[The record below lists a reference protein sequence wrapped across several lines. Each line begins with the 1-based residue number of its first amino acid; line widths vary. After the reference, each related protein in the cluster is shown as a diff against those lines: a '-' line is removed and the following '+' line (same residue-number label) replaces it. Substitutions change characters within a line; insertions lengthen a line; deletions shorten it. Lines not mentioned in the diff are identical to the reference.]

1 MGPDHSTP
9 EPIAVIGL
17 GCRVA
22 GNVAT
27 PADFWNFLVEGRSHV
42 TEVPEER
49 WEPYL
54 RRDPRN
60 AAVLREVT
68 RLGTFLDDLA
78 GFDAEFFGVS
88 PREAE
93 VMDPQQ
99 RLALEVSWEALEHAG
114 VSPRALAGSDTAVLM
129 GVNSDDYGKLIMEDL
144 PGIDAW
150 TGIGTS
156 LCGIANRVSHLL
168 DLRGPS
174 VALDAACAASLVAVH
189 QACQMLRAGETSL
202 ALAGGVSA
210 LIGPGLTR
218 VLDEAGAT
226 APDGRCKT
234 FDAAA
239 DGYGRGE
246 GAGVVVLKRLADAER
261 DGDRILA
268 VVRGGATA
276 QDGRTVGI
284 MSPNGAAQAD
294 MFRRACAMSG
304 VEPAGVGYIE
314 AHGTGTPTGDPTE
327 VGALAEVYGVGR
339 ADQDRCRIGSVKPN
353 IGHLEGGAGVMGL
366 IKTVLALHHEAI
378 PPTAGLRQ
386 LTAAVDWDSSGLR
399 VPTEVEPWP
408 RTDTPRQAAV
418 CSYGYGGTIAHIL
431 LEEAPAQQDSPPE
444 VSGPVIVP
452 LSARSVQRLTRQAEA
467 LADHLRAG
475 HQEVAP
481 VATTLWARRSHEP
494 VRAAVIA
501 EHRHELIAGLDAL
514 SQGEAGGGVVT
525 GELPGGQARDAVWVF
540 SGHGSHWTGMGRELL
555 TAEPTF
561 ARVID
566 EVDEVF
572 GRELGFSA
580 REALSSGELGG
591 TDRIQA
597 LTFAMQVGLAAVLR
611 ERGVRPAAVI
621 GHSVGEVAACVVS
634 GVFELRQGAAVACY
648 RARGFR
654 TVMGCG
660 AMALVRLPFAEAQRR
675 LGERTDVVAAISA
688 SAESC
693 VISGQTEAVEQV
705 CESWA
710 ADGIVVRRVNT
721 DVAFHSPAMDDL
733 TGALA
738 DSVAGLEPPRDAVIP
753 LYTTALADARSGA
766 PRDADYWVRNLR
778 GQVRFAEAVT
788 AAAEDGHRLFLE
800 VSAHPVVSHSI
811 VETLLHLGMD
821 DHAVVPLLRRDT
833 SESSAVMTAIATLY
847 CHGAEIDH
855 GVGQADPWA
864 ADLPVTQWQHRH
876 FWRVP
881 TAAPGGRAVHDPTG
895 HTLLGGRTDVA
906 RTVTTRMWQ
915 TRLDF
920 DTRPYPGDHP
930 VQGTEIVPA
939 AVLLNT
945 FLAAGAGAALTSG
958 AGAALTDVRLRTP
971 VAPAR
976 ARDLQVVL
984 TDREL
989 TLASRLADAGEELD
1003 GGWLTHSSAVVDPVR
1018 AEVADVDLD
1027 AARARCTELLPP
1039 RHVIDTLA
1047 ELGVAAMGFGW
1058 DIEDLRRGEG
1068 ELLARVTSEP
1078 DGTQPST
1085 WASLVDAATSAAS
1098 TTFDGPPR
1106 LRMPAGIERVQ
1117 VQVAPPATAML
1128 SVRRRP
1134 GTTTTTDVAI
1144 TDESGTVLLSID
1156 GMTFEELENPGRESS
1171 ATDVRRIVH
1180 RVSWHPVP
1188 ARGERPPS
1196 GVVLVGGDVDRL
1208 EAAVDDLTVAG
1219 VPYVAVEDPAELESI
1234 VDFGSLPSELGDHA
1248 VVLVL
1253 PRDDDAPE
1261 AAVDLVVRTLALQQR
1276 VGLSA
1281 RLWALTVGVHEGANV
1296 IHAPL
1301 WGLGRVAAAEHPQ
1314 LWGGVVDVADG
1325 RLPLTALGSTA
1336 GHGVLVVRDGV
1347 ALAARLSA
1355 SGSGVAV
1362 QASPMQCT
1370 PGGTYL
1376 ITGGTGVLGLRMAQR
1391 LADLGARR
1399 LVLLSRSGLGDRSAW
1414 AEGTESSAVRAVT
1427 ALEER
1432 GVSVTV
1438 AAVDIAA
1445 PGSADALR
1453 EVLRPLPP
1461 VRGVIHAA
1469 GVEAGALL
1477 MNTTADEFAAAMH
1490 PKVQGTLALHE
1501 VFPPAQLDWMVL
1513 FSSCGYLAGFPGQG
1527 AYGCANSFLDGMARH
1542 RRSLGDRTTAVAWT
1556 AWRGLGM
1563 GSTSEF
1569 VAAQLDALGMGTVG
1583 ADDAMR
1589 ALDLAMREDTANVV
1603 VLPVLPAAAAVPILA
1618 DVAPEEEPDDI
1629 AEPAAG
1635 EFDPEKLAAHVL
1647 TAVASQLGLAESDV
1661 NVDLPLVEL
1670 GVDSIMTVRLR
1681 RQLEKQTGLSLP
1693 PTLLWEHPTAAAVTA
1708 RIVELL
1714 DPEAG
1719 RSLSR

>member
-1 MGPDHSTP
+1 MASETSTP

-22 GNVAT
+22 GSVAT
-27 PADFWNFLVEGRSHV
+27 PADFWNFLLEGRSNV

-54 RRDPRN
+54 KRDPRN
-60 AAVLREVT
+60 AAILREVT

-268 VVRGGATA
+268 VIRGGATA

-294 MFRRACAMSG
+294 MFRLACRTSG
-304 VEPAGVGYIE
+304 VDPAGVGYIE

-327 VGALAEVYGVGR
+327 VGALAQVYGAGR
-339 ADQDRCRIGSVKPN
+339 AGADRCRIGSVKPN

-366 IKTVLALHHEAI
+366 IKTVLALHHEMI

-386 LTAAVDWDSSGLR
+386 LTGAVDWDNSGLR

-408 RTDTPRQAAV
+408 RTGIPRQAAV

-431 LEEAPAQQDSPPE
+431 LEEAPAQQVSRSPE

-452 LSARSVQRLTRQAEA
+452 LSARSAQRLARQAEA

-475 HQEVAP
+475 HQEPAP
-481 VATTLWARRSHEP
+481 VAATLWTRRSHEP
-494 VRAAVIA
+494 VRAAVVA

-514 SQGEAGGGVVT
+514 ARGESGSGLVT
-525 GELPGGQARDAVWVF
+525 GELPGGQAADAVWVF
-540 SGHGSHWTGMGRELL
+540 SGHGSHWAGMGRELL
-555 TAEPTF
+555 QAEPTF

-566 EVDEVF
+566 EIDEVF

-580 REALSSGELGG
+580 REALSTGELGS

-621 GHSVGEVAACVVS
+621 GHSVGEVAACVVA
-634 GVFELRQGAAVACY
+634 GVFTLRQGAAVACY

-654 TVMGCG
+654 SVMGCG
-660 AMALVRLPFAEAQRR
+660 AMALVRLPFAEAARR
-675 LGERTDVVAAISA
+675 LSGRTDVVAAISA

-693 VISGQTEAVEQV
+693 VISGVTEAVEEV
-705 CESWA
+705 CRTWGEQ
-710 ADGIVVRRVNT
+710 GIVVRRVNT
-721 DVAFHSPAMDDL
+721 DVAFHSPAMDGL

-738 DSVAGLEPPRDAVIP
+738 SSVAGLNPPGDAVIP
-753 LYTTALADARSGA
+753 LYTTALPDPRSSA
-766 PRDADYWVRNLR
+766 PRDADYWVHNLR

-800 VSAHPVVSHSI
+800 VSAHPVVAHSI
-811 VETLLHLGMD
+811 VETLLHLGID

-833 SESSAVMTAIATLY
+833 SELPAVMTAVASVY
-847 CHGAEIDH
+847 CHGADVEH
-855 GVGQADPWA
+855 GVAETDPWA

-881 TAAPGGRAVHDPTG
+881 AAAPGGRAVHDAAG

-906 RTVTTRMWQ
+906 GTVATRMWQ

-945 FLAAGAGAALTSG
+945 FLTAAGSG
-958 AGAALTDVRLRTP
+958 AGLKDVWLRTP

-984 TDREL
+984 ADGEL
-989 TLASRLADAGEELD
+989 TLASRLADGAEDQG
-1003 GGWLTHSSAVVDPVR
+1003 GGWLTHSSAVVDR
-1018 AEVADVDLD
+1018 DRCAVADIDLD
-1027 AARARCTELLPP
+1027 AARARCTEPLPP

-1058 DIEDLRRGEG
+1058 DITDLRRGAG
-1068 ELLARVTSEP
+1068 ELLARVSSEP
-1078 DGTQPST
+1078 DGARPDT

-1098 TTFDGPPR
+1098 TSFDGPPR
-1106 LRMPAGIERVQ
+1106 LRMPARIERVG
-1117 VQVAPPATAML
+1117 VYGTPPATAML

-1134 GTTTTTDVAI
+1134 GTTTTDVAL
-1144 TDESGTVLLSID
+1144 TDEAGSVLLAIR

-1171 ATDVRRIVH
+1171 ATDVRKIVH
-1180 RVSWHPVP
+1180 QVSWQPVSTP
-1188 ARGERPPS
+1188 DGQPPS
-1196 GVVLVGGDVDRL
+1196 GVMLVGGDVDRL
-1208 EAAVDDLTVAG
+1208 ESAVDDLTAAD
-1219 VPYVAVEDPAELESI
+1219 VPYLAVEDPAELDSI
-1234 VDFGSLPSELGDHA
+1234 LDFGSLPSDLGERV

-1253 PRDDDAPE
+1253 PRDDDSPG
-1261 AAVDLVVRTLALQQR
+1261 AAVDLVTRTLGLLQR
-1276 VGLSA
+1276 RGLPA

-1296 IHAPL
+1296 THAPL

-1325 RLPLTALGSTA
+1325 RLPLDALGSLA
-1336 GHGVLVVRDGV
+1336 GHGVLVIRDGV
-1347 ALAARLSA
+1347 ALAARLS
-1355 SGSGVAV
+1355 GSSTVAPV
-1362 QASPMQCT
+1362 QTAAMRCA

-1376 ITGGTGVLGLRMAQR
+1376 ITGGTGALGLRMAQH

-1399 LVLLSRSGLGDRSAW
+1399 LVLLSRSGLADRSDW
-1414 AEGTESSAVRAVT
+1414 AENPQSVAIRAVT

-1438 AAVDIAA
+1438 AAVDIGAPESAA
-1445 PGSADALR
+1445 ALR
-1453 EVLRPLPP
+1453 DVLRPLPP

-1477 MNTTADEFAAAMH
+1477 MNTTSDEFAAAMH
-1490 PKVQGTLALHE
+1490 PKVQGTLVLHE
-1501 VFPPAQLDWMVL
+1501 VFPPGQLDWMVL

-1527 AYGCANSFLDGMARH
+1527 AYGCANAFLDGMARH

-1556 AWRGLGM
+1556 AWRGMGM
-1563 GSTSEF
+1563 GSASEF

-1583 ADDAMR
+1583 AEDAMR
-1589 ALDLAMREDTANVV
+1589 ALDLAMREDAANVV

-1618 DVAPEEEPDDI
+1618 GVAPEDEPDDV
-1629 AEPAAG
+1629 ADPAAG
-1635 EFDPEKLAAHVL
+1635 EFDPEQLAAHVL

-1708 RIVELL
+1708 RIIELL
-1714 DPEAG
+1714 DPVAEREVRVG
-1719 RSLSR
+1719 H

>member
-1 MGPDHSTP
+1 MASEAARP
-9 EPIAVIGL
+9 EPIAVIGI

-27 PADFWNFLVEGRSHV
+27 PADFWNFLLEGRSHV

-114 VSPRALAGSDTAVLM
+114 VSPKALAGSDTAVLM

-234 FDAAA
+234 FDSAA

-294 MFRRACAMSG
+294 MFRVACRMSG
-304 VEPAGVGYIE
+304 VDPAGVGYVE

-327 VGALAEVYGVGR
+327 VGALAEVYGAGR
-339 ADQDRCRIGSVKPN
+339 EDADRCRIGSVKPN

-366 IKTVLALHHEAI
+366 IKAVLALHHEAI

-386 LTAAVDWDSSGLR
+386 LTGAVDWAGSGLR
-399 VPTEVEPWP
+399 VPTEVEAWP
-408 RTDTPRQAAV
+408 RSDGPRQAAV

-431 LEEAPAQQDSPPE
+431 LEEAPAQLNTTSQA
-444 VSGPVIVP
+444 SGPVVVP
-452 LSARSVQRLTRQAEA
+452 LTARSRQRLARQAEA

-481 VATTLWARRSHEP
+481 VAATLWARRAHES

-514 SQGEAGGGVVT
+514 SRGESGAGLVT
-525 GELPGGQARDAVWVF
+525 GEIPGGQARDAVWVF
-540 SGHGSHWTGMGRELL
+540 SGHGSHWAGMGRELL
-555 TAEPTF
+555 TAEPAF

-572 GRELGFSA
+572 GVELGFSA
-580 REALSSGELGG
+580 REALSTGELGG

-654 TVMGCG
+654 TVMGDG
-660 AMALVRLPFAEAQRR
+660 AMALVRLPFAEAQQR

-693 VISGQTEAVEQV
+693 VISGRTDAVEDV
-705 CESWA
+705 CRSWSEQ
-710 ADGIVVRRVNT
+710 GIVVRRVNT

-738 DSVAGLEPPRDAVIP
+738 ANVAGLNPPRDAVTP
-753 LYTTALADARSGA
+753 LYTTALADARSTA

-811 VETLLHLGMD
+811 AETLLHLGMD
-821 DHAVVPLLRRDT
+821 DHAVIPLLRRDT
-833 SESSAVMTAIATLY
+833 PESPAVTTAIAALY
-847 CHGAEIDH
+847 CHGAEVEH
-855 GVGQADPWA
+855 GVAQHDPWA

-881 TAAPGGRAVHDPTG
+881 TAAPGGRAMHDTTT

-906 RTVTTRMWQ
+906 GTVATRMWQ

-920 DTRPYPGDHP
+920 DSRPYPGDHP

-945 FLAAGAGAALTSG
+945 FLSAAGAGAASDTGPGLK
-958 AGAALTDVRLRTP
+958 DVRLRTP

-984 TDREL
+984 ADREL
-989 TLASRLADAGEELD
+989 TLASRLADAVEDQD
-1003 GGWLTHSSAVVDPVR
+1003 GGWLTHSSAM
-1018 AEVADVDLD
+1018 VATAAGGDETVDLD
-1027 AARARCTELLPP
+1027 AARSRCTELLPP
-1039 RHVIDTLA
+1039 RHVIDALA

-1058 DIEDLRRGEG
+1058 DIRDLRRGDG
-1068 ELLARVTSEP
+1068 ELLALVSSEP
-1078 DGTQPST
+1078 DGTQPNT

-1098 TTFDGPPR
+1098 TSFDGPSR
-1106 LRMPAGIERVQ
+1106 LRMPARIESVQ
-1117 VQVAPPATAML
+1117 VHAAPPAVAML

-1134 GTTTTTDVAI
+1134 GTTTTDVAI
-1144 TDESGTVLLSID
+1144 TDESGRVLLSIG
-1156 GMTFEELENPGRESS
+1156 GMAFEELENPGRESS

-1180 RVSWHPVP
+1180 RLAWHPVS
-1188 ARGERPPS
+1188 ARDERPLS
-1196 GVVLVGGDVDRL
+1196 GVVLVGGDADRL
-1208 EAAVDDLTVAG
+1208 QTAVDNLTAAS
-1219 VPYVAVEDPAELESI
+1219 VPYAAIEDPAELESI
-1234 VDFGSLPSELGDHA
+1234 LELGALPSKLGDHA
-1248 VVLVL
+1248 VILVL
-1253 PRDDDAPE
+1253 PRDDDSPG
-1261 AAVDLVVRTLALQQR
+1261 AAVDLVTRTLALQQR
-1276 VGLSA
+1276 LNLPA

-1296 IHAPL
+1296 THAPL
-1301 WGLGRVAAAEHPQ
+1301 WGLSRVAAAEHPQ

-1325 RLPLTALGSTA
+1325 CLPLDALGALA

-1347 ALAARLSA
+1347 ALAARLTASNSA
-1355 SGSGVAV
+1355 AA
-1362 QASPMQCT
+1362 QENPMHCA

-1399 LVLLSRSGLGDRSAW
+1399 LVLLSRSGMGDRSSWLDGEQSA
-1414 AEGTESSAVRAVT
+1414 AVRAVS

-1438 AAVDIAA
+1438 AAVDIGA

-1453 EVLRPLPP
+1453 DILRPLPP

-1477 MNTTADEFAAAMH
+1477 SNTTADEFAAAMH
-1490 PKVQGTLALHE
+1490 PKVQGTLVLHE
-1501 VFPPAQLDWMVL
+1501 LFRPGQLDWMVL

-1527 AYGCANSFLDGMARH
+1527 AYGCANAFLDGMARY
-1542 RRSLGDRTTAVAWT
+1542 RRTLGDRTTAVAWT

-1569 VAAQLDALGMGTVG
+1569 VAAQLDALGMDTVG

-1629 AEPAAG
+1629 AESAVE
-1635 EFDPEKLAAHVL
+1635 EFDPERLAAHVL

-1708 RIVELL
+1708 RIIELL

-1719 RSLSR
+1719 RSLTR

>member
-1 MGPDHSTP
+1 MASETSTP

-22 GNVAT
+22 GSVAT

-114 VSPRALAGSDTAVLM
+114 VSPKALAGSDTAVLM

-246 GAGVVVLKRLADAER
+246 GAGVVVLKRLADAQR

-294 MFRRACAMSG
+294 MFRLACRMSG
-304 VEPAGVGYIE
+304 IDPAGVGYVE

-327 VGALAEVYGVGR
+327 VGALAEVYGAGR
-339 ADQDRCRIGSVKPN
+339 ADGDRCRIGSVKPN

-378 PPTAGLRQ
+378 PPTAGLRE
-386 LTAAVDWDSSGLR
+386 LTGAVDWANSGLR
-399 VPTEVEPWP
+399 VPTEVEPWA
-408 RTDTPRQAAV
+408 RAETPRQAAV

-431 LEEAPAQQDSPPE
+431 LEEAPAQPDTTVPAPA
-444 VSGPVIVP
+444 PVIVP
-452 LSARSVQRLTRQAEA
+452 LSARSGPRLARQAEA

-475 HQEVAP
+475 HQDVAP
-481 VATTLWARRSHEP
+481 VAATLWVRRTHEP
-494 VRAAVIA
+494 VRAAVVA

-514 SQGEAGGGVVT
+514 SRGESATGLVT
-525 GELPGGQARDAVWVF
+525 GAVPGGQARDAVWVF
-540 SGHGSHWTGMGRELL
+540 SGHGSHWAGMGRELL

-561 ARVID
+561 GRIID

-580 REALSSGELGG
+580 REALSTGELGG

-597 LTFAMQVGLAAVLR
+597 LTFAMQVGLTAVLR

-634 GVFELRQGAAVACY
+634 GVFELRHGAAVACY

-654 TVMGCG
+654 SVMGCG
-660 AMALVRLPFAEAQRR
+660 AMALVRLSFDEAAQRLAGR
-675 LGERTDVVAAISA
+675 RDVVAAISA

-693 VISGQTEAVEQV
+693 VISGRTEAVEEV
-705 CESWA
+705 CRSWGEQ
-710 ADGIVVRRVNT
+710 GIVVRRVNT

-738 DSVAGLEPPRDAVIP
+738 ENVAGLDPARDAVIP
-753 LYTTALADARSGA
+753 LYTTALPDPRSTA
-766 PRDADYWVRNLR
+766 SRDADYWVHNLR

-811 VETLLHLGMD
+811 VETLLHLGIE

-833 SESSAVMTAIATLY
+833 PEAPAVMTAIASLY
-847 CHGAEIDH
+847 CHGADVEH
-855 GVGQADPWA
+855 GVAETDPWA

-881 TAAPGGRAVHDPTG
+881 AAAPGGRAVHDTTS
-895 HTLLGGRTDVA
+895 HTLLGGRTEVA
-906 RTVTTRMWQ
+906 GTVATRMWQ

-945 FLAAGAGAALTSG
+945 FLSAAG

-984 TDREL
+984 ADREL
-989 TLASRLADAGEELD
+989 TLASRLADAEDQD
-1003 GGWLTHSSAVVDPVR
+1003 GGWLTHSSAVMDPVP
-1018 AEVADVDLD
+1018 AEMTDVDLD
-1027 AARARCTELLPP
+1027 AARARCPEQLPP

-1058 DIEDLRRGEG
+1058 DITDLRRGDG

-1078 DGTQPST
+1078 DGAQPST
-1085 WASLVDAATSAAS
+1085 WASLMDAATSAAS
-1098 TTFDGPPR
+1098 TSFDGPPR
-1106 LRMPAGIERVQ
+1106 LRMPARIERVD
-1117 VQVAPPATAML
+1117 VYGAPPATAML

-1134 GTTTTTDVAI
+1134 GTTTTDVAI
-1144 TDESGTVLLSID
+1144 TDESGSVLVSIV
-1156 GMTFEELENPGRESS
+1156 GMAFEELENPGRESS

-1180 RVSWHPVP
+1180 QVAWHPVS
-1188 ARGERPPS
+1188 ARAERSPS

-1208 EAAVDDLTVAG
+1208 EAAVDDLTAAT

-1234 VDFGSLPSELGDHA
+1234 IDFGSLPSELGDHA

-1261 AAVDLVVRTLALQQR
+1261 AAVDLVTRTLALQQR
-1276 VGLSA
+1276 LGLSA
-1281 RLWALTVGVHEGANV
+1281 RLWALTVGVHEGSNV
-1296 IHAPL
+1296 THAPL

-1325 RLPLTALGSTA
+1325 RIPLDALGSLS

-1355 SGSGVAV
+1355 SAGVAQV
-1362 QASPMQCT
+1362 SPMRCA

-1376 ITGGTGVLGLRMAQR
+1376 ITGGTGVLGLRMAQH

-1399 LVLLSRSGLGDRSAW
+1399 LVLLSRSGLGDRAAWTDGEQSA
-1414 AEGTESSAVRAVT
+1414 AVRAVT

-1438 AAVDIAA
+1438 AAVDIGA

-1453 EVLRPLPP
+1453 DVLRPLPP

-1477 MNTTADEFAAAMH
+1477 MNTTTDEFAAAMH
-1490 PKVQGTLALHE
+1490 PKVRGTLVLHE
-1501 VFPPAQLDWMVL
+1501 VFPPEQLDWMVL

-1527 AYGCANSFLDGMARH
+1527 AYGCANAFLDGMARH

-1556 AWRGLGM
+1556 AWRGMGM
-1563 GSTSEF
+1563 GSASEF

-1583 ADDAMR
+1583 ADDAIR
-1589 ALDLAMREDTANVV
+1589 ALDLAMREDAANVV

-1618 DVAPEEEPDDI
+1618 DVAPEEEPDDV
-1629 AEPAAG
+1629 ADSVAG
-1635 EFDPEKLAAHVL
+1635 EFDPEQLASHVL
-1647 TAVASQLGLAESDV
+1647 SAVASQLGLAESDV

-1708 RIVELL
+1708 RIIELL
-1714 DPEAG
+1714 APPVECEVKA
-1719 RSLSR
+1719 